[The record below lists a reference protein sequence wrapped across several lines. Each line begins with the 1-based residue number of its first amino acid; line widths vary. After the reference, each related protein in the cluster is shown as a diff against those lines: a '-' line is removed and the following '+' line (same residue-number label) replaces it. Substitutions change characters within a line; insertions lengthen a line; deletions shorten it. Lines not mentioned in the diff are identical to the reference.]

1 MTTGCQPVAGQA
13 PWTDRAACVGPGRTA
28 LPSGLSGVWCSRAGA
43 PSAPRP
49 RPDTVYAFTESGG
62 MRKPLSVWKPRPAV
76 GSRTLPAEGMGLT
89 IQSVGKC
96 VQDLIFGEK
105 YRLECRLMRRDTRLL
120 SDYVEN
126 RLVVPAC
133 PAGADRML
141 CRGERECSAVVGR
154 LGLSG
159 WRAAI
164 SRLADV

>member
-1 MTTGCQPVAGQA
+1 
-13 PWTDRAACVGPGRTA
+13 
-28 LPSGLSGVWCSRAGA
+28 
-43 PSAPRP
+43 
-49 RPDTVYAFTESGG
+49 
-62 MRKPLSVWKPRPAV
+62 
-76 GSRTLPAEGMGLT
+76 MGLT

-105 YRLECRLMRRDTRLL
+105 YRLEWRLMRRDTRLL

-154 LGLSG
+154 FGLSG
-159 WRAAI
+159 WRVP
-164 SRLADV
+164 LADWLL